1 MATMRFLV
9 VGAGGVGGY
18 LGARLIAAGQDVQ
31 FVARGAHA
39 AALAQRGLLIHGHE
53 GEERVAVGTPVEAR
67 ALEGTFDV
75 ALLAVKWPGL
85 PEACDELARVLAPD
99 GVVLPLLNGL
109 SSEDVVAS
117 YVGAQRTLA
126 AVAYMS
132 AGLTGPGEIYAHGN
146 TRIGLAAYRPGQDAF
161 LEQLTKLFS
170 AAGVP
175 VRVHGDYRA
184 MLWEKMVW
192 NAPFNAICALADKNA
207 GAVVEAEP
215 QVVRDA
221 MLEVIRVARADGV
234 TIADVLADM
243 MLQVTCSEYAQTE
256 PSMLQD
262 LRAGRTTEVDILQ
275 GAVAERAAALGI
287 EAPIMKTLAALIRAA
302 S

>member
-1 MATMRFLV
+1 MRFLV

-31 FVARGAHA
+31 IVARGPHA
-39 AALAQRGLLIHGHE
+39 AALAQHGLLIHGPK
-53 GEERVAVGTPVEAR
+53 GEERVPVGTPVEAK
-67 ALEGTFDV
+67 ALRGTFDV
-75 ALLAVKWPGL
+75 VLLAVKWPGL
-85 PEACDELARVLAPD
+85 SDACDELARVLAPD

-146 TRIGLAAYRPGQDAF
+146 TRIGLAAYRPGQDAL

-192 NAPFNAICALADKNA
+192 NAPFNAICALADKSA
-207 GAVVEAEP
+207 GAVVEAQP
-215 QVVRDA
+215 QLVRDA

-234 TIADVLADM
+234 TIVDALADM
-243 MLQVTCSEYAQTE
+243 MLQVTRSEYAQTE

-262 LRAGRTTEVDILQ
+262 LRAGRATEVDILQ
-275 GAVAERAAALGI
+275 GAVAERAAALGV